1 MRAQKREAPRDY
13 IDRESHYLRGK
24 RYLLAVVERNAAPI
38 IDLQYKRIV
47 LGVHPGSRTERREEL
62 LDARNREQLK
72 LALPPLLLQK
82 WETLM
87 NVKASKVLVQR
98 MKTKWGRCNPDSHA
112 TRLNT
117 DLTKKPPECLEYT
130 IAHELAHLIEPS
142 HNARF
147 ALVIDLFMPKLKYF
161 REELKDLPVRH
172 EN

>member
-1 MRAQKREAPRDY
+1 MRPA
-13 IDRESHYLRGK
+13 
-24 RYLLAVVERNAAPI
+24 
-38 IDLQYKRIV
+38 
-47 LGVHPGSRTERREEL
+47 SRTECREEL

-72 LALPPLLLQK
+72 LALPPLLQK

-117 DLTKKPPECLEYT
+117 DLTKTPPECLEYI

-147 ALVIDLFMPKLKYF
+147 ALVINLFMPKWKYF

-172 EN
+172 EKLDFQMEFKKLPEDKPKFV